1 MKKNMIN
8 FPLVSVI
15 VISYN
20 QKPYIDDCMQ
30 GLLNLSYPNIE
41 LLYLDDC
48 SPDGS
53 FDKACQYEES
63 IRKKFER
70 VSFIG
75 NTVNQGLIKNLNSL
89 VMQCH
94 GKYVK
99 FIAADDFLLSESID
113 QMVAFMELN
122 SEYDLIYSNAW
133 YGDAETHFL
142 FDTSKLSP
150 IYTELQ
156 PNGRYLFEQLYRN
169 DFIAAP
175 TVMVKREL
183 YERVGLYDPNLEIE
197 DWDFFLRVAR
207 QGSIGYLDEETVV
220 YRYTE
225 GSLSHS
231 DHPLRRINMQRS
243 GLLIQEKY
251 KELVSDSREIMTKS
265 YNEAYQDAL
274 HINNAEYFKFLDE
287 FSRREQL
294 HLSLKNK
301 LRTLL
306 YKLRIFE
313 MMEKFR

>member
-1 MKKNMIN
+1 MNN
-8 FPLVSVI
+8 FPLVSLI
-15 VISYN
+15 IISYN
-20 QKPYIDDCMQ
+20 QKNYIEDCMQ
-30 GLLNLSYPNIE
+30 SLLHLSYPNIE

-53 FDKACQYEES
+53 FAEACRYEER
-63 IRKKFER
+63 IREKFEK
-70 VSFIG
+70 VSFTENVI
-75 NTVNQGLIKNLNSL
+75 NQGLIKNLNSL
-89 VMQCH
+89 VTQCH

-99 FIAADDFLLSESID
+99 FMAADDFLLPDSID
-113 QMVAFMELN
+113 RMAAFMESN
-122 SEYDLIYSNAW
+122 PEYDLVYSNAW
-133 YGDAETHFL
+133 HGNAGTHFPL
-142 FDTSKLSP
+142 DCRGLSKEYAQIP
-150 IYTELQ
+150 
-156 PNGRYLFEQLYRN
+156 PHGREVFGKLYRN
-169 DFIAAP
+169 DFIVAP

-183 YERVGLYDPNLEIE
+183 YERVGLYDPNLGIE

-207 QGSIGYLDEETVV
+207 QGNIGYLDAETVM

-231 DHPLRRINMQRS
+231 DHPFRRMNMQRS

-301 LRTLL
+301 MRTLL

-313 MMEKFR
+313 MLEKFR

>member
-1 MKKNMIN
+1 MSN
-8 FPLVSVI
+8 FPLVSLI
-15 VISYN
+15 IISYN
-20 QKPYIDDCMQ
+20 QKVYMEDCMQ
-30 GLLNLSYPNIE
+30 SLLHLSYPNIE
-41 LLYLDDC
+41 FLYLDDC

-53 FDKACQYEES
+53 FAEACRYEER
-63 IRKKFER
+63 IREKFEK
-70 VSFIG
+70 VSFTG
-75 NTVNQGLIKNLNSL
+75 NVINQGLIKNLNSL
-89 VMQCH
+89 VTQCH

-99 FIAADDFLLSESID
+99 FMAADDFLLPDSID
-113 QMVAFMELN
+113 RMTAFMESN
-122 SEYDLIYSNAW
+122 PEYDLVYSNAW
-133 YGDAETHFL
+133 HGNAGTHFPL
-142 FDTSKLSP
+142 DSRGLSKEYAQIP
-150 IYTELQ
+150 
-156 PNGRYLFEQLYRN
+156 PHGRGVFEQLYRN

-183 YERVGLYDPNLEIE
+183 YERVGLYDPDLGIE

-207 QGSIGYLDEETVV
+207 QGNIGYLDAETVM

-231 DHPLRRINMQRS
+231 DHPLRRMNMQRS

-313 MMEKFR
+313 MLEKFR

>member
-1 MKKNMIN
+1 MNN
-8 FPLVSVI
+8 FPLVSLI
-15 VISYN
+15 IISYN
-20 QKPYIDDCMQ
+20 QKNYIEDCMQ
-30 GLLNLSYPNIE
+30 SLLHLSYPNIE

-53 FDKACQYEES
+53 FAEACRYEER
-63 IRKKFER
+63 IREKFEK
-70 VSFIG
+70 VSFTG
-75 NTVNQGLIKNLNSL
+75 NVINQGLIKNLNRL

-99 FIAADDFLLSESID
+99 FMAADDFLLPDSIER
-113 QMVAFMELN
+113 MAAFMELN
-122 SEYDLIYSNAW
+122 SEYDLVYSNAW
-133 YGDAETHFL
+133 HGNAGTHFPL
-142 FDTSKLSP
+142 DSQGLSKEYAQMP
-150 IYTELQ
+150 PY
-156 PNGRYLFEQLYRN
+156 GRGIFEQLYRN

-183 YERVGLYDPNLEIE
+183 YERVGLYDPNLGIE

-313 MMEKFR
+313 MLEKFR